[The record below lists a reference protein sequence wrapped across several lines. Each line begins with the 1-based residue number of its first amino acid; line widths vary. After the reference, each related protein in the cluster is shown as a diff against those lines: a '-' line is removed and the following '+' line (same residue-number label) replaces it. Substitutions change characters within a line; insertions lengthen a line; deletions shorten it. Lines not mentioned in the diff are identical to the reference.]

1 MSCHLPF
8 SFATLAPSSHF
19 PCAVL
24 SVAEHPG
31 SQRGPDHTH
40 PLSVF
45 LFSHPWLLLLPLS
58 QSVVIQSEM
67 ASFSVLHLWIAFVAQ
82 QLIACPF
89 KRSSSFKIHALCT
102 EALTQH

>member
-40 PLSVF
+40 PLSVSLSF
-45 LFSHPWLLLLPLS
+45 LILAPPLPLF
-58 QSVVIQSEM
+58 QSMVIQSEM
-67 ASFSVLHLWIAFVAQ
+67 LPLVCSI
-82 QLIACPF
+82 CG
-89 KRSSSFKIHALCT
+89 
-102 EALTQH
+102 